1 MYQIWFSGI
10 LSAVLYSAVHGF
22 TARPLFHLCQ
32 PLIEPIDED
41 CLIDEVNL
49 KVYDVINWLNKNR
62 KIPCA

>member
-1 MYQIWFSGI
+1 MYQIWCSSI
-10 LSAVLYSAVHGF
+10 LSAVLYSALHGF
-22 TARPLFHLCQ
+22 TARPLSPFQ

-49 KVYDVINWLNKNR
+49 KVYDVISWLNKNL